1 MPLTPFTAAAGLRRR
16 SLLAGA
22 LSTAGL
28 GGSLLVAGCTG
39 DSGDT
44 ADAEHTAAVRR
55 ARLRAARESESL
67 LARYDGTAA
76 AHTALAAR
84 LRPLREAV
92 ARHAEVLRAG
102 ASEDAS
108 RSPSASPSGSA
119 SPGSPRPS
127 ATPSPSDEE
136 RSPDKAA
143 VPGDEKEALGAL
155 AGAERRLADSRTKA
169 LADAP
174 PELARLLASIAA
186 AGAAHAWLLDEGKPD
201 EDEDKD
207 EDKDEKDGKNGDEG

>member
-1 MPLTPFTAAAGLRRR
+1 MPLTPSTLAAGLRRR

-28 GGSLLVAGCTG
+28 GTSALVAGCTG
-39 DSGDT
+39 DSGGT
-44 ADAEHTAAVRR
+44 TDAEHTAAVRR
-55 ARLRAARESESL
+55 ARLRAARESEAL

-84 LRPLREAV
+84 LRPLRDAV
-92 ARHAEVLRAG
+92 ARHAETLRAG

-108 RSPSASPSGSA
+108 RSPSGSPPGSA

-127 ATPSPSDEE
+127 ATPSPSGRDAEKA
-136 RSPDKAA
+136 PDKAA
-143 VPGDEKEALGAL
+143 VPGDEKEALRAL

-169 LADAP
+169 LAEAP

-186 AGAAHAWLLDEGKPD
+186 ADAAHAWLLDEEKPG
-201 EDEDKD
+201 
-207 EDKDEKDGKNGDEG
+207 DEKDGRNGDEG